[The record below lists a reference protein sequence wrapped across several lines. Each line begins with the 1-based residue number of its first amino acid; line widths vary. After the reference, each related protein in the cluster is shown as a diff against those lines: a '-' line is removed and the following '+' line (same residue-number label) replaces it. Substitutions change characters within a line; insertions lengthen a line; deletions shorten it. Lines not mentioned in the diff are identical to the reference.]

1 MITPTPFIVAGLVA
15 GALAMWGVYFDT
27 AWHRTVGRDSFWS
40 LPHLC
45 IYGGGCYTFFVEIFT
60 TKTRFTSAAISYNV
74 AYAIF
79 GGTAPF
85 VGTALVAATDVAYS
99 PGFYMSAAAVIVLLL
114 LTLTKVPETRGRM
127 G

>member
-1 MITPTPFIVAGLVA
+1 MPAFVIP
-15 GALAMWGVYFDT
+15 
-27 AWHRTVGRDSFWS
+27 
-40 LPHLC
+40 LC